1 MNVGSAC
8 RQLAIFCV
16 NRSVAWLRNWIIRV
30 AFGARIFANHTRVRV
45 LLPSEVFKLSDSSEA
60 EIIGII
66 HDRRRLKLL
75 AVQRGVL
82 KLK

>member
-1 MNVGSAC
+1 MSVGSAG

-30 AFGARIFANHTRVRV
+30 AFGARIFANHTRARV
-45 LLPSEVFKLSDSSEA
+45 LLPSQMFKLSDASEA
-60 EIIGII
+60 KVIGII
-66 HDRRRLKLL
+66 HDRGGLELF
-75 AVQRGVL
+75 AVEGSVL

>member
-1 MNVGSAC
+1 MYVGRAC
-8 RQLAIFCV
+8 RQLAIFRV
-16 NRSVAWLRNWIIRV
+16 NRCVAWLRNWIIWV
-30 AFGARIFANHTRVRV
+30 ALGTRIFANHTRVRV